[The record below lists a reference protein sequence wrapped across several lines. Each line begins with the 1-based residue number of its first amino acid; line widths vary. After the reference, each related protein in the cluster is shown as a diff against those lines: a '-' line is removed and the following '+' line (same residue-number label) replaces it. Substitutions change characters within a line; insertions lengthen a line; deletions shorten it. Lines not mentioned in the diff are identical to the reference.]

1 MYTHISTDIRFDETI
16 EINKE
21 KEKDKKKEIG
31 EDLAGE
37 RPTINEIK
45 LNIEEHGE
53 TTAIITDEESVKMIN
68 DIIENNDDKSAHNNT
83 PISTNSRN
91 VIFNEETQITDENV
105 YDNFKHISQS
115 CDNLLSKDNI
125 DSTTTNN
132 DLTTNNDNKAVTE
145 ISDISDDVS
154 VMSEFV
160 IDEPDNKPTFS
171 VATPSQEKPKAT
183 RGRKKKN

>member
-1 MYTHISTDIRFDETI
+1 VSTKS
-16 EINKE
+16 N
-21 KEKDKKKEIG
+21 
-31 EDLAGE
+31 
-37 RPTINEIK
+37 
-45 LNIEEHGE
+45 
-53 TTAIITDEESVKMIN
+53 SV
-68 DIIENNDDKSAHNNT
+68 
-83 PISTNSRN
+83 
-91 VIFNEETQITDENV
+91 VFNEASQITDENV

-125 DSTTTNN
+125 DTVNLTSNN

-154 VMSEFV
+154 VMSEFI